1 MVRAVGD
8 ARVVDTLEARLE
20 DARRRHEANEY
31 GPKLLLEVIEAGICS
46 VWAEEHPARLASPR
60 PVNNERG
67 VDVGVNAG
75 GDQVSNNAGGTSR
88 QRGVIH
94 VDEVGGVQARV
105 MRSSAS
111 TSSSQ
116 GDVGGRQ
123 SSLSPMSA
131 THVTAGG
138 IASSY
143 GYSKFMPDKISVTP
157 LLVGRPD
164 ILTWKE
170 AIKPQLE
177 MAGLIGFARGNVA
190 TPEAHYPDLRAEE
203 YFDAGHRAWHFIK
216 STYQVTDAL
225 YISQLE
231 EQLSHLRMGEEET
244 ATGYCNRARRILA
257 TMRMA
262 GVHYWTALYLMHYV
276 APVKQGG
283 QPGQRRQSG
292 GGGSSGWKPTKDAER
307 KKSAKDSSG
316 GGGSRR
322 RECWL
327 CGDPNDLSFECPDRS
342 DSDDDDAKGGRG
354 RSGSRR
360 PHRGRNY
367 PRKEKQST
375 KSSTLAKD
383 ADSSAG
389 GKGRDNKEA
398 LCSLVGVVE
407 PTVSMA
413 PEAGEDFQAMASAV
427 QANPAVVLLDSGCS
441 HHLMGTKEVFID
453 LEPSGGVKHVRD
465 FNGAL
470 QNIHGCGNVALQG
483 EAGRQVLIPN
493 VLYVPG
499 VRANLLSAG
508 QLKENGMKLQKD
520 GDGMLLISAAGDS
533 SFGRPTLG
541 KFSPPTYVTAR
552 RSRERPQR
560 RSWPCGRLSCSAK
573 HEVATGFYI
582 KSASG
587 ADMPCVLCVGGKL
600 VQHTFPDQGSDADDV
615 LAVRHVKKSVLML
628 HSDRGGEFLRKQ
640 FTEFV
645 NGKGIVHDLTC
656 PYTLQQNDMAE
667 REMRTVVESV
677 RTMLLDM
684 GVQHHW
690 WHLALR
696 QAVWVCN
703 CLERST
709 LQPGATPYQLL
720 TGKKPDLSLALVWGC
735 MAQFL
740 VPEQQRGGKLKP
752 KARLG
757 LHLGV
762 SEESKGWKLLDIA
775 DNRVVTTSDV
785 VFYEKMLLEV
795 WKSEH
800 GPALGRTPTILPTDT
815 LTETL
820 SLLAEVGELAAEDV
834 EDVPSPFPSP
844 FPHAPPLVADLRGL
858 TPASASGDEGRS
870 EALPVAP
877 TKSIAGTRQQL
888 IGEQA
893 AAKSTKKQSA
903 TRQTAE
909 EPTTGEKSAGK
920 PAKVQQDDEGS
931 EAGDDGGDA
940 EESTDSDVVED
951 ILTMTVKE
959 ALASWKGRAVK
970 AAMEEEIRS
979 LVSMGMWELVERPP
993 GVNIMKNGWVLTTEY
1008 HIDDT
1013 VERQKAR
1020 LVVKGF
1026 TQVYGADY
1034 DETYA
1039 PVSSYVTL
1047 RIFLS
1052 IVVVLE
1058 LNLM

>member
-190 TPEAHYPDLRAEE
+190 TPEAHYPDLRAE
-203 YFDAGHRAWHFIK
+203 FRAM
-216 STYQVTDAL
+216 
-225 YISQLE
+225 QL
-231 EQLSHLRMGEEET
+231 LTFM
-244 ATGYCNRARRILA
+244 
-257 TMRMA
+257 
-262 GVHYWTALYLMHYV
+262 
-276 APVKQGG
+276 
-283 QPGQRRQSG
+283 SG

-441 HHLMGTKEVFID
+441 HDLMGTKEVFID

-615 LAVRHVKKSVLML
+615 LAVVHVGLPIAKNLDALQKFVQWLAMTERHVKKSVLML

-940 EESTDSDVVED
+940 EESTDSDVVE
-951 ILTMTVKE
+951 VQHGP
-959 ALASWKGRAVK
+959 W
-970 AAMEEEIRS
+970 
-979 LVSMGMWELVERPP
+979 
-993 GVNIMKNGWVLTTEY
+993 
-1008 HIDDT
+1008 
-1013 VERQKAR
+1013 
-1020 LVVKGF
+1020 
-1026 TQVYGADY
+1026 
-1034 DETYA
+1034 
-1039 PVSSYVTL
+1039 
-1047 RIFLS
+1047 
-1052 IVVVLE
+1052 
-1058 LNLM
+1058 